1 MSLPLLNRLVLLIH
15 FVFVFVVVVDV
26 IAEKTICTNLHS
38 RAAPAACYR
47 DG

>member
-15 FVFVFVVVVDV
+15 FVVVVDV

>member
-15 FVFVFVVVVDV
+15 FVFVVLVDV

-38 RAAPAACYR
+38 MAAPAAC
-47 DG
+47 

>member
-15 FVFVFVVVVDV
+15 FVVVVVVVDV

>member
-15 FVFVFVVVVDV
+15 FVVVVVDV